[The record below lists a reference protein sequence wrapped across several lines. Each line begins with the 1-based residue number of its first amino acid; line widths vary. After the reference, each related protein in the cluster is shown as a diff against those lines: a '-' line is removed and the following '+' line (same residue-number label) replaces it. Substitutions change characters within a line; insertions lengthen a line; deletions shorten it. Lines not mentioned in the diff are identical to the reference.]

1 MPEGDA
7 ADHQV
12 FQEGMVPAQE
22 HSHDPQEHV
31 YNNVV
36 ANPDANRVQMTS
48 QGAEQ
53 TEWGG
58 YYNMLHIQA
67 LTLYGDVCPS

>member
-36 ANPDANRVQMTS
+36 ADPDANRVQMTS

-53 TEWGG
+53 TE
-58 YYNMLHIQA
+58 
-67 LTLYGDVCPS
+67 